1 MDFMMH
7 HGEVDLVEIFIHI
20 MVAMDVLICQ
30 EVKYPNFMIWLKL
43 VLQYMF
49 INLIDFYLKSL
60 FFML

>member
-1 MDFMMH
+1 MYFMMH

-20 MVAMDVLICQ
+20 MVVMDALICQ
-30 EVKYPNFMIWLKL
+30 EVKYLSFIIWLKS

-49 INLIDFYLKSL
+49 INLMDFYLKSL